1 MTRILTLIAAL
12 FVATAAQAQGSYLIK
27 PGDMLR
33 IEVLED
39 PTLNRGTLVLP
50 DGTISVP
57 QAGQVQVAGKTVAAV
72 QAELTGLLAPSFAAE
87 PSVFVGVEGLAAQA
101 AGGGS
106 GGMATIYVIG
116 EALKTGKMQ
125 VRSGSTLLQVLAEIG
140 GFTKFAAVKRI
151 QIRRGADTYVV
162 NYKAIE
168 AGSDN
173 SAQMAIKSGDVIL
186 VPQRGLFE

>member
-1 MTRILTLIAAL
+1 MTRIFSLIAAL
-12 FVATAAQAQGSYLIK
+12 FLASAAQAQGSYLIK

-39 PTLNRGTLVLP
+39 ATLNRGALVLP

-72 QAELTGLLAPSFAAE
+72 QDELTKLLEPSFAAQ
-87 PSVFVGVEGLAAQA
+87 PSVFVGVDGLAQP
-101 AGGGS
+101 AGDGTGR
-106 GGMATIYVIG
+106 MATIYVMG
-116 EALKTGKMQ
+116 EALKTGKIE
-125 VRSGSTLLQVLAEIG
+125 VKSGSTLLQVLAEIG

-151 QIRRGADTYVV
+151 QIRRGADIHVV

-168 AGSDN
+168 AGTDA
-173 SAQMAIKSGDVIL
+173 SAQMVIKSGDVIL